1 MDPDISI
8 VLIGVQTPGNI
19 GTAARAMKNFGF
31 SKLLL
36 VDPPTLPRDG
46 DAYGFAGQ
54 AREDILP
61 NHKIV
66 SFDYVVENYHTVA
79 FTAITNQSGAKHMRF
94 PFLTTRDILDEVSQL
109 SGPIALVFGRERI
122 GLTNVE
128 IAKLDRICS
137 IPASSLYPTLNLG
150 QAVTVVLYEL
160 SPLSLFES
168 QHPNLEFDLAT
179 PLELEDFYAH
189 FSSLLTA
196 LDYPSHKHKKTLRLI
211 RRVFGRTRP
220 TSRELTTLRG
230 VFRRTIRNASST
242 QSLSQKKDIL

>member
-8 VLIGVQTPGNI
+8 VLVGVQTPGNI

-36 VDPPTLPRDG
+36 VDPPALSRDG

-66 SFDYVVENYHTVA
+66 SFDHVVENYHTVA

-160 SPLSLFES
+160 GPLSLFES
-168 QHPNLEFDLAT
+168 QHPNLEPDLAT

-196 LDYPSHKHKKTLRLI
+196 LDYPSQKHKKTLRLI
-211 RRVFGRTRP
+211 RRVFGRAHP

-242 QSLSQKKDIL
+242 QPTFQKEDTL